1 MDVMLKIDKQ
11 TLDHIEIQYRGIR
24 ETILQF
30 EEAKLPAC
38 RRCRSEDTAD
48 VQCGIIGRTINIA
61 AATTKFKLFANGPKP
76 GRYFCNACNE
86 FFN

>member
-1 MDVMLKIDKQ
+1 MLKINKQ
-11 TLDHIEIQYRGIR
+11 TLDHIERQYPGNR
-24 ETILQF
+24 ETILYF

-38 RRCRSEDTAD
+38 LRCRSEDTAD

-61 AATTKFKLFANGPKP
+61 AATTKFKLIANGPKP
-76 GRYFCNACNE
+76 GRYFCNACKE